1 MRRMLTTRFTP
12 EDHDVLAMLVLHRR
26 GGFSWLSTLLVQSY
40 EADTRDADLMRRIA
54 KTRAAVDAMLI
65 TNEPFKATV
74 HSLIQGGHLL

>member
-1 MRRMLTTRFTP
+1 M
-12 EDHDVLAMLVLHRR
+12 VAMLVLHRR

-40 EADTRDADLMRRIA
+40 EADRRDAELMHRLT
-54 KTRAAVDAMLI
+54 KTRASVDAMLI